1 MEKKLEEHQAN
12 SDPKL
17 SLGQPRP
24 FRKSTSKGRGG
35 EKKLTHSGEIPSLSL
50 FFFNPMNV

>member
-24 FRKSTSKGRGG
+24 FRKIASEERGRK
-35 EKKLTHSGEIPSLSL
+35 KKLTYSGEIMSLIFL
-50 FFFNPMNV
+50 IQ

>member
-1 MEKKLEEHQAN
+1 MEKKLEEHQVN

-24 FRKSTSKGRGG
+24 FRKSASKERGG
-35 EKKLTHSGEIPSLSL
+35 KKS
-50 FFFNPMNV
+50 